1 MTLTSN
7 PESSMREFTDSEGR
21 TWQAFQ
27 REEPGTDYKGRF
39 HMVLRSSADPAQEYP
54 LEDIRWNTERTG
66 LRTLKTMSEV
76 ELRRRLRSAVG
87 RGALTGKLP

>member
-1 MTLTSN
+1 
-7 PESSMREFTDSEGR
+7 MRSFTDAEGR
-21 TWQAFQ
+21 GWEALL

-39 HMVLRSSADPAQEYP
+39 YMVVRPADQPDVEYA

-66 LRTLKTMSEV
+66 FRTLETMSEV

-87 RGALTGKLP
+87 RGAGQPH

>member
-1 MTLTSN
+1 
-7 PESSMREFTDSEGR
+7 MRQFTDPEGR
-21 TWQAFQ
+21 RWEATI

-39 HMVLRSSADPAQEYP
+39 YLVLRHADEGGKEYP

-66 LRTLKTMSEV
+66 VRTLETMSEV

-87 RGALTGKLP
+87 RGTLNPA